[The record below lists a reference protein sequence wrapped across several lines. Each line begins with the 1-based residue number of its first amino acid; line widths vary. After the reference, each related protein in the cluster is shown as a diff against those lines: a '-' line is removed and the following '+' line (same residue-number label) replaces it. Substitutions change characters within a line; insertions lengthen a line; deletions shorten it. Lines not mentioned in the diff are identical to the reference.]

1 MEQER
6 LLSLVRTTV
15 ELQRGA
21 DYFQNALASDSLT
34 DHAMQLRQ
42 DLSYCLNLAGR
53 LCLRITGIDPALL
66 VVEILD
72 GPEEYVE
79 HVRKLRT
86 ALVAAHAALLEECSE
101 PTSESDSGCEEG
113 ACKL

>member
-6 LLSLVRTTV
+6 LLALVRTTV

-21 DYFQNALASDSLT
+21 DYWQQTPTSNSLT

-53 LCLRITGIDPALL
+53 LCKRVTGADPALL
-66 VVEILD
+66 AVDILD
-72 GPEEYVE
+72 GPDEYVE

-86 ALVAAHAALLEECSE
+86 ALSAAHAALLEECGE
-101 PTSESDSGCEEG
+101 PKSESDPGCEEG